1 MWKVKLNIRAL
12 GGNQMKGIEW
22 WRYKKH
28 KDNIRLLLR
37 EELKHLPS
45 PPISK
50 RHRVEYHR
58 IGKRFMDAD
67 NLAAGAKPFLDV
79 LQEEHMLYDDP
90 FSPKARPIISGDSPK
105 EIEAVFSQS
114 VGAGYAVVIS
124 LTAL

>member
-1 MWKVKLNIRAL
+1 MWKVKLRIRAL

-28 KDNIRLLLR
+28 KDEIRILL
-37 EELKHLPS
+37 EDALKRTA
-45 PPISK
+45 PPPK
-50 RHRVEYHR
+50 GDRHRVEYHR

-79 LQEEHMLYDDP
+79 LQEEHLLYDDP